1 GRDGARPLQ
10 AAEEAGPQGAGPGS
24 LPVPWF
30 RGVTLYSVL
39 AGLCPLIPVP
49 FLDDRALAAV
59 KRTMVRDL
67 ARQRGVALSPLQVD
81 YLAGTYRVPRGFWEW
96 LGRTAVALTVK
107 LAGKLFRKIVFVF
120 AIKEGVDTA
129 SRAFH
134 EGYLLHLLFDPAE
147 PATEAPRDDL
157 AAWHA
162 RWALAGAV
170 SEIDPRPV
178 NQAIR
183 RAFRGRRGAMRQGAR
198 VLGRSIRSQGA
209 GAAAE
214 LPAAEEERL
223 LGGVGDR
230 LAAELW
236 QERGYLAELEARF
249 LRWVAAARP

>member
-1 GRDGARPLQ
+1 
-10 AAEEAGPQGAGPGS
+10 
-24 LPVPWF
+24 
-30 RGVTLYSVL
+30 VTLYSVL

-129 SRAFH
+129 SRVFH

-157 AAWHA
+157 AAWRA
-162 RWALAGAV
+162 RWALNGAV
-170 SEIDPRPV
+170 SELDPRPV
-178 NQAIR
+178 NQAIK
-183 RAFRGRRGAMRQGAR
+183 RAFRGRRGALRKGAR
-198 VLGRSIRSQGA
+198 ELGRSVRSAGAEGA
-209 GAAAE
+209 GEGA
-214 LPAAEEERL
+214 LPQAEEERPTTAL
-223 LGGVGDR
+223 CAAVPGGVRDR
-230 LAAELW
+230 LATELW
-236 QERGYLAELEARF
+236 AEQGYLAELEGRF
-249 LRWVAAARP
+249 LKWVRAADRA

>member
-1 GRDGARPLQ
+1 
-10 AAEEAGPQGAGPGS
+10 
-24 LPVPWF
+24 
-30 RGVTLYSVL
+30 VTLYSVL

-157 AAWHA
+157 AAWRA
-162 RWALAGAV
+162 RWAVAGAV
-170 SEIDPRPV
+170 SELDPRPV

-183 RAFRGRRGAMRQGAR
+183 RAFRGRRRAMRQGAR
-198 VLGRSIRSQGA
+198 ALGSAVRKQGEA
-209 GAAAE
+209 GAAAV
-214 LPAAEEERL
+214 PQAEEERL

-249 LRWVAAARP
+249 LRWVRASHPERSESA